1 MTLVRLR
8 GIKELT
14 GESLA
19 TQKEE
24 SRMSSQPPY
33 GYGQGGSG
41 YGAPP
46 PPPPGQ
52 TPGKTK
58 TLNLDYNVAALL
70 NYIPMCF
77 CCLNVISCILWLAT
91 EPRENRF
98 LRFHSIQ
105 GLLLGGV
112 WVVCWILFQIIGL
125 GMGFG
130 SSFDP
135 TAGIAFAGGALILWL
150 IEMAIGVVL
159 LIISIV
165 AMVKAF
171 QQQMWKIPV
180 IGDIAEKNS

>member
-1 MTLVRLR
+1 LR
-8 GIKELT
+8 GINQLT

-19 TQKEE
+19 TPKEE

-58 TLNLDYNVAALL
+58 TLGLDYNVAALL
-70 NYIPMCF
+70 NYIPTCI
-77 CCLNVISCILWLAT
+77 CCLNIIPCILWLAT

-105 GLLLGGV
+105 GLLLAGV
-112 WVVCWILFQIIGL
+112 WIVVYILFWIVGMAL
-125 GMGFG
+125 GFSTSM
-130 SSFDP
+130 DP
-135 TAGIAFAGGALILWL
+135 TAGFAFAGAQLILFL
-150 IEMAIGVVL
+150 VECAVLFLLLVIAIMG
-159 LIISIV
+159 
-165 AMVKAF
+165 MVKAY
-171 QQQMWKIPV
+171 QGQMWKIPV
-180 IGDIAEKNS
+180 IGDLAEKNS